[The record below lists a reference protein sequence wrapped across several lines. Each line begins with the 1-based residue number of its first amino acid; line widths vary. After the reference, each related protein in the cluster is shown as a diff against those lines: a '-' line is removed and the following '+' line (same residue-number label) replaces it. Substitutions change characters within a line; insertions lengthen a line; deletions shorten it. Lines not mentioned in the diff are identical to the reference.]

1 MLDPLP
7 FRVTKGNGI
16 ARLHC
21 FNTIYIIFFMCLRRG
36 AVFDGCGTRHF
47 NGICRV
53 SGRAYE
59 QSARVG
65 QVSRLEADVHD
76 LLRVADPG
84 ATSALII
91 SGDATDHRLM
101 TPHSGL
107 YAQVTSDDS
116 RIIWRSPSLVG
127 HKLVFRTGLVPSETV
142 FYQTASQAFN
152 DDETEKVFALS
163 MGVAWVDATGEERAY
178 TFSVAESHEI
188 FDAQIREFRAS
199 LWFWFTGLTC
209 VLLCVQ
215 ALILRWGLS
224 PVRRLGHELTLIEKG
239 HKELLEGEYPHELMG
254 LVDDLNALVQHE
266 RTRQARYSHAMSDLA
281 HSLKTPLAVL
291 RGVTSNELPKDV
303 RTTITAQ
310 VDRLDQIARYQL
322 KRVTTSG
329 QSRFTK
335 PVSVRPVINKII
347 SALDKVYA
355 LREVTCHR
363 EIKVKTLFYG
373 DEGDLMELLGN
384 LLDNAYK
391 YGDGKVW
398 VSAANEATG
407 TLILTVSNN
416 GQDIPEEARQTIMQ
430 RGERVDSK
438 QEGQGI
444 GLAVVNDIV
453 TAYGGDIRVS
463 SLDGGGAIFE
473 LLFPR

>member
-1 MLDPLP
+1 MATPKRSRFNSLQARMLVVATVVLVA
-7 FRVTKGNGI
+7 FLSMAGF
-16 ARLHC
+16 ALE
-21 FNTIYIIFFMCLRRG
+21 
-36 AVFDGCGTRHF
+36 
-47 NGICRV
+47 
-53 SGRAYE
+53 RAYE

-84 ATSALII
+84 ASSALII
-91 SGDATDHRLM
+91 SGDATDRRLM

-107 YAQVTSDDS
+107 YAQVTSDDG

-127 HKLVFRTGLVPSETV
+127 RRLAFRSGLEPSQTV
-142 FYQTASQAFN
+142 FYQTTSQAFHE
-152 DDETEKVFALS
+152 DESETVFALS
-163 MGVAWVDATGEERAY
+163 MGVIWVDTAGEDRAY

-199 LWFWFTGLTC
+199 LWFWFSALTL
-209 VLLCVQ
+209 VLLLVQ
-215 ALILRWGLS
+215 VFILRWSLA
-224 PVRRLGHELTLIEKG
+224 PVRRLGQDLTKIEKG
-239 HKELLEGEYPHELMG
+239 QIELLEGNYPHELMG

-266 RTRQARYSHAMSDLA
+266 RARQSRYSNAMADLA

-291 RGVTSNELPKDV
+291 RGLANLDLPKESKK
-303 RTTITAQ
+303 TLKSQ

-335 PVSVRPVINKII
+335 PVSVSPKINLILQ
-347 SALDKVYA
+347 ALDKVYA
-355 LREVTCHR
+355 DRRVVSHCEVARNT
-363 EIKVKTLFYG
+363 KFYG

-391 YGDGKVW
+391 YGAGKVW
-398 VSAANEATG
+398 VSASNQDNG
-407 TLILTVSNN
+407 DLILSVSNN
-416 GQDIPEEARQTIMQ
+416 GPDIPEEARQTILQ
-430 RGERVDSK
+430 RGIRADSK

-444 GLAVVNDIV
+444 GLAMVNDIV